1 MNPQEQQQTAQ
12 ALVDWFHANGRDY
25 PWRRTTDPWAI
36 LVSEIMLQQT
46 TIPTVLG
53 RYEDWMHRFPTPQ
66 ALASATEEEAL
77 RSWEGLGYYRRV
89 RSLRAAAQAIMERHG
104 GEFPTKEA
112 DIRALPGIGDYTAG
126 AVISFAFNKPA
137 PLVDANVARVFS
149 RLYNSRTPVDSPA
162 GRKEQWQ
169 LAGQM
174 LHRTDPRAYNSA
186 LMELGQLVCTTGA
199 PQCLL
204 CPIRGWCRAKD
215 PAELPVKLPK
225 KQTTALEHWDIL
237 HVTKRGILMERQ
249 AEGKR
254 HAGMWRLPRRGKD
267 EVQNLEHITDQSYS
281 VTRYKVTRHL
291 YRSAP
296 STRPRKGEAYI
307 PLHELEQIP
316 MASPDRKIISHLL
329 NA

>member
-53 RYEDWMHRFPTPQ
+53 RYADWMHRFPTPQ

-104 GEFPTKEA
+104 GEFPPEEA
-112 DIRALPGIGDYTAG
+112 GIRALPGIGDYTAG
-126 AVISFAFNKPA
+126 AVMSFAFNKPA

-149 RLYNSRTPVDSPA
+149 RLCDSRTPVDSPA

-169 LAGQM
+169 LAEQM
-174 LHRTDPRAYNSA
+174 LHRTNPRAYNSA
-186 LMELGQLVCTTGA
+186 LMELGQLVCTTGT

-204 CPIRGWCRAKD
+204 CPVRAWCRAKN

-237 HVTKRGILMERQ
+237 HITKRGILMERQ

-291 YRSAP
+291 YRAAP
-296 STRPRKGEAYI
+296 STRLRKGEAYI

-316 MASPDRKIISHLL
+316 MASPDRKIISRLL
-329 NA
+329 DA

>member
-53 RYEDWMHRFPTPQ
+53 RYADWMHRFPTPQ

-104 GEFPTKEA
+104 GEFPTEEA

-149 RLYNSRTPVDSPA
+149 RLCNSRTPVDSPA

-204 CPIRGWCRAKD
+204 CPIRAWCRAKG

-316 MASPDRKIISHLL
+316 MASPDRKIISSLL

>member
-53 RYEDWMHRFPTPQ
+53 RYADWMHRFPTPQ

-104 GEFPTKEA
+104 GEFPTEEA
-112 DIRALPGIGDYTAG
+112 GIRALPGIGDYTAG
-126 AVISFAFNKPA
+126 AVMSFAFNKPA

-149 RLYNSRTPVDSPA
+149 RLCDSRTPVDSPA

-169 LAGQM
+169 LAEQM

-186 LMELGQLVCTTGA
+186 LMELGQLVCTTGT

-204 CPIRGWCRAKD
+204 CPVRAWCRAKN

-237 HVTKRGILMERQ
+237 HITKRGILMERQ

-291 YRSAP
+291 YRAAP
-296 STRPRKGEAYI
+296 STRLRKGEAYI

-316 MASPDRKIISHLL
+316 MASPDRKIISRLL
-329 NA
+329 DA

>member
-53 RYEDWMHRFPTPQ
+53 RYADWMHRFPTPQ

-89 RSLRAAAQAIMERHG
+89 RSLRAAAQAIMERYG
-104 GEFPTKEA
+104 GEFPTEEA

-149 RLYNSRTPVDSPA
+149 RLCNSRTPVDSPA

-186 LMELGQLVCTTGA
+186 LMELGQLVCTTGT

-204 CPIRGWCRAKD
+204 CPIRAWCRAKD

-237 HVTKRGILMERQ
+237 HVTKRGLLMERQ

-316 MASPDRKIISHLL
+316 MASPDRKIISRLL

>member
-53 RYEDWMHRFPTPQ
+53 RYADWMHRFPTPQ

-104 GEFPTKEA
+104 GEFPTEEA
-112 DIRALPGIGDYTAG
+112 GIRALPGIGDYTAG
-126 AVISFAFNKPA
+126 AVMSFAFNKPA

-149 RLYNSRTPVDSPA
+149 RLCDSRTPVDSPA

-169 LAGQM
+169 LAEQM

-186 LMELGQLVCTTGA
+186 LMELGQLVCTTGT

-204 CPIRGWCRAKD
+204 CPVRAWCRAKN

-237 HVTKRGILMERQ
+237 HITKRGILMERQ

-267 EVQNLEHITDQSYS
+267 DVQNLEHITDQSYS

-291 YRSAP
+291 YRAAP
-296 STRPRKGEAYI
+296 STRLRKGEAYI

-316 MASPDRKIISHLL
+316 MASPDRKIISRLL
-329 NA
+329 DA

>member
-104 GEFPTKEA
+104 GEFPTEEA

-149 RLYNSRTPVDSPA
+149 RLCNSRTPVDSPA

-204 CPIRGWCRAKD
+204 CPIRAWCRAKD

-225 KQTTALEHWDIL
+225 KQTTELEHWDIL
-237 HVTKRGILMERQ
+237 HVTKRGLLMERQ

-267 EVQNLEHITDQSYS
+267 EVLNLEHITDQSYS

-307 PLHELEQIP
+307 PLHKLEQIP
-316 MASPDRKIISHLL
+316 MASPDRKIISRLL

>member
-104 GEFPTKEA
+104 GEFPTEEA

-149 RLYNSRTPVDSPA
+149 RLCNSRTPVDSPA

-199 PQCLL
+199 PQCQL
-204 CPIRGWCRAKD
+204 CPIRAWCRAKN

-267 EVQNLEHITDQSYS
+267 EVQNLEHITDQSYC

-296 STRPRKGEAYI
+296 ATRPRKGEAYI

-316 MASPDRKIISHLL
+316 MASPDRKIISRLL
-329 NA
+329 DA